1 MKSEITLKSNYLIKQ
16 LPKATACVGINFEI
30 IYLSDSWKNNFSSF
44 YKEIEGTNILKTFPT
59 FSSCWQPDF
68 KKCFL
73 GYAVSAQQKSFF
85 FNGKTIWLEWSISPW
100 FDENENI
107 IGGIIQVDEVTE
119 IVKTNQQ
126 LEKLKILI
134 DTKSEIA
141 RIGSWEFNAI
151 TNELEWSAMTKTLHE
166 VPLSFQPNIQSAINF
181 YKPGYNQNKITECV
195 EKAIIGG
202 EIYREKFQ
210 LITAKNNEI
219 WVLVTGKP
227 LFENKEFIGLI
238 GTFQDITDEVL
249 ATQKIKES
257 EQLLKTLIDNL
268 PVNIFIKDLDS
279 KKTLVNKCEADFLET
294 AADEILGKD
303 DFEFYDQKTAE
314 NSRKQD
320 LLVINT
326 LKPISGVEGIKIK
339 KNGVKTTFLT
349 SKIPLFDDTNKVK
362 GIVGFSLDIS
372 HIKEKEEEL
381 RRVINISSLQNKK
394 LINFAHIISH
404 NLRSHTAN
412 FSMLLGFLIKEKNE
426 VERENLLHML
436 MNASDNL
443 LETLDNL
450 NEVVAIN
457 SNTVTEK
464 NSIPLNT
471 KVKAILGSLNHLIT
485 IRKAK
490 IINLIPEDIH
500 VKGVPAYIENILL
513 NVISN
518 AIKFAKSD
526 IDHVVEL
533 KSKKI
538 ENYTVISVKDNG
550 FGIDIAKNKDKL
562 FGMYKTFHQE
572 PNSRGIGLYIAKNQI
587 EAMHGKFEIESKVGI
602 GTTFKI
608 YLNDNN

>member
-1 MKSEITLKSNYLIKQ
+1 M
-16 LPKATACVGINFEI
+16 PKATACVGINFEI
-30 IYLSDSWKNNFSSF
+30 IYLSDSWKSNFSSLF
-44 YKEIEGTNILKTFPT
+44 KEIEGTNILKTFPT

-134 DTKSEIA
+134 ETKSEIA
-141 RIGSWEFNAI
+141 KIGSWEFNAI
-151 TNELEWSAMTKTLHE
+151 TNKLEWSSMTKIIHE
-166 VPLSFQPNIQSAINF
+166 VPHDFKPNIQTAISF
-181 YKPGYNQNKITECV
+181 YKPGHDQNRITECV

-249 ATQKIKES
+249 ATQKTKES

-268 PVNIFIKDLDS
+268 PINIFIKDLDS

-326 LKPISGVEGIKIK
+326 LKPISGVEDINIK

-349 SKIPLFDDTNKVK
+349 SKIPLFDDNNKIK

-372 HIKEKEEEL
+372 QIKEKEEEL

-426 VERENLLHML
+426 IERENLLHML
-436 MNASDNL
+436 MSASDNL

-457 SNTVTEK
+457 SNTISEK
-464 NSIPLNT
+464 ESIPLNT
-471 KVKAILGSLNHLIT
+471 KVKVVLSSLNHLIT
-485 IRKAK
+485 IRKAR
-490 IINLIPEDIH
+490 IINLIPEDIN
-500 VKGVPAYIENILL
+500 VKGVSAYIENILL

-533 KSKKI
+533 NAKKI
-538 ENYTVISVKDNG
+538 DNYTIISVKDNG